1 MRLSDILSGGN
12 GNGID
17 DIWDSTAAADDFG
30 PLPAGEY
37 IAHLSAG
44 ELIQSR
50 TNQTPGY
57 RMTFTVIEGDFT
69 NRRFWHECWLTPAAL
84 PQSKRD
90 LAKIGIS
97 KPAMME
103 QALPKGIR
111 CKCKLAL
118 RKDDQGNESNR
129 LKTFEVIGI
138 DKPTVDEFAPETDEQ
153 TDGTKRGAF

>member
-1 MRLSDILSGGN
+1 MRLSDILAN
-12 GNGID
+12 GNGGGID
-17 DIWDSTAAADDFG
+17 DLWDATAAADDFG
-30 PLPAGEY
+30 PLPSGEY
-37 IAHLSAG
+37 IAHLTAG

-57 RMTFTVIEGDFT
+57 RMTFTVIEGDFA

-84 PQSKRD
+84 PQTKRD

-103 QALPKGIR
+103 QAIPKGIR

-138 DKPTVDEFAPETDEQ
+138 DKPTVDEFAPGTDE
-153 TDGTKRGAF
+153 TNGRIF